1 MFYIFI
7 TYNIVSKKK
16 NNQRAFEYKSIQRT
30 VDLVTVNKKTIL
42 AQTPNVIYFPHK
54 NSASLP
60 NFHRILYL
68 VCYIELAKVQIRYHS
83 NSTNSSFCL

>member
-30 VDLVTVNKKTIL
+30 VDLVTVNKKNNIGTD
-42 AQTPNVIYFPHK
+42 P
-54 NSASLP
+54 
-60 NFHRILYL
+60 
-68 VCYIELAKVQIRYHS
+68 
-83 NSTNSSFCL
+83 